1 MITPASCPAPPLLGA
16 HLTATKAVTG
26 GSLAPGG
33 TVVYTV
39 TLTNSGT
46 GATFDEPGDE
56 FTDTLPATLT
66 PTSAAASL
74 GTITVT
80 GNTMHWNGGVPAGG
94 SVVITIDATISG
106 AAVSQSII
114 SNQGTASYDATRGGS
129 NQTTI
134 LTADPAKS
142 GPTQFMVGGAI
153 AAVPA
158 LSGAGLAAMAT
169 ALLACGALTLRRR
182 RMRLGP
188 APGRHSGGPGDP
200 RA

>member
-1 MITPASCPAPPLLGA
+1 VQLGA

-26 GSLAPGG
+26 GNLAPGG

-56 FTDTLPATLT
+56 FADTLPATLT
-66 PTSAAASL
+66 PTSATASL
-74 GTITVT
+74 GTVTIT
-80 GNTMHWNGGVPAGG
+80 GNTIHWNGGVPAGG
-94 SVVITIDATISG
+94 SVVIAIAATIAA
-106 AAVSQSII
+106 AAVPQSIV
-114 SNQGTASYDATRGGS
+114 SNQGTASYDATRAGS

-134 LTADPAKS
+134 LTGDPAGG
-142 GPTQFMVGGAI
+142 GPTQFTVGGAI

-169 ALLACGALTLRRR
+169 ALLACGALELRRR
-182 RMRLGP
+182 RRQRRRRG
-188 APGRHSGGPGDP
+188 
-200 RA
+200 